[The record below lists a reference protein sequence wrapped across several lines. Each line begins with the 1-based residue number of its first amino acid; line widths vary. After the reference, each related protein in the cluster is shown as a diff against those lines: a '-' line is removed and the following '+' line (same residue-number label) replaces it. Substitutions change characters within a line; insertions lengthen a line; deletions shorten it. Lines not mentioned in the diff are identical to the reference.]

1 MPQPPR
7 SPFLIASPPATSGNS
22 PELRPQTRSGFA
34 RQGMESPLGLF
45 GFTQQENAMYVI
57 YATRR
62 GVTER
67 FTYESHAQYCR
78 AFFMLQAMGYK
89 LACGTLPAY

>member
-1 MPQPPR
+1 M
-7 SPFLIASPPATSGNS
+7 F
-22 PELRPQTRSGFA
+22 
-34 RQGMESPLGLF
+34 
-45 GFTQQENAMYVI
+45 VI